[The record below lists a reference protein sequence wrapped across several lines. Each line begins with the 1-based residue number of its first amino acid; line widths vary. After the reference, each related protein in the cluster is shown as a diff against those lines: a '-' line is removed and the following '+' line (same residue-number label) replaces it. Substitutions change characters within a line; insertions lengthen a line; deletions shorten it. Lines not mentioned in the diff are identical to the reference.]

1 MNQALK
7 MPTYIHDQ
15 ITNAL
20 YPLGISPN
28 SDDGD
33 ALIYKLE
40 YASGLELSIGI
51 VCVELKKLILFK
63 EYLIGIVVHEIDEN
77 QNIIERHLSDYL
89 PLPKSEHDITFNVN
103 FLAKFT
109 AMTRAVAE
117 TLGAGECMT
126 ITGADS

>member
-1 MNQALK
+1 MNHALK
-7 MPTYIHDQ
+7 MPTYVHDQ

-33 ALIYKLE
+33 ALIYKLQ

-51 VCVELKKLILFK
+51 VCVELTKFIIFK
-63 EYLIGIVVHEIDEN
+63 EHSIGIIVHEVDEN
-77 QNIIERHLSDYL
+77 QNVIKRHLSGFI
-89 PLPKSEHDITFNVN
+89 PIPKSKYDITFKVT
-103 FLAKFT
+103 FGAKF
-109 AMTRAVAE
+109 ASMSRAVAN

-126 ITGADS
+126 ITGRDS